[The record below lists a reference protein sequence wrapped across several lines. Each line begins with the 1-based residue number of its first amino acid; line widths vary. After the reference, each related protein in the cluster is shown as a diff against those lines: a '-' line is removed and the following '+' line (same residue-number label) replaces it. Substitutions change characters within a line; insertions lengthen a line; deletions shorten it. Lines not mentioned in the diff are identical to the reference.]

1 MRLTEELRGRT
12 KHDGSGVTITAD
24 STAGC
29 LAAARAALEC
39 ESSAILNAA
48 RRIDGSFSRAIKLIL
63 AHPGKLIVTG
73 MGKSGLVG
81 QKVASTLCS
90 TGASA
95 VFLHPSE
102 AVHGDL
108 GVYSP
113 GDVSILI
120 SNNGTTAELIRL
132 VPILRQ
138 LNSPLIGI
146 LGKMNSPL
154 AKAMDVVL
162 DGSVEREAD
171 PCNIAPTASAAV
183 ALALGDAL
191 ASALMVA
198 RNFTLEDYARRHPS
212 GQLGRNL
219 LLTVR
224 DVMHIEEQ
232 VAWVAGQDSLKA
244 VVVAMTRHPLG
255 AACVVDDDHRLLG
268 LITDGDLRRALQN
281 FDDIRSVTATNIM
294 IRRPT
299 CVHPDASL
307 RQALKLMEERPSQI
321 SVLPVMDDEARCLG
335 LIRIHDIYSGGP
347 G

>member
-1 MRLTEELRGRT
+1 M
-12 KHDGSGVTITAD
+12 
-24 STAGC
+24 STGGTNFANDF

-39 ESSAILNAA
+39 ESSAIQNAA
-48 RRIDGSFSRAIKLIL
+48 QRVDGTFSRAIEIIL
-63 AHPGKLIVTG
+63 AHSGKLIVTG

-81 QKVASTLCS
+81 QKIAATLCS
-90 TGASA
+90 TGTSA
-95 VFLHPSE
+95 LFLHPSE

-120 SNNGTTAELIRL
+120 SNNGSTAELIRL

-146 LGKMNSPL
+146 LGNMNSPL

-162 DGSVEREAD
+162 DASVEREAD
-171 PCNIAPTASAAV
+171 PCNIAPTASAIV

-198 RNFTLEDYARRHPS
+198 RNFTLEDYARRHPG

-224 DVMHIEEQ
+224 DVMHTGQQ
-232 VAWVAGQDSLKA
+232 VAWVNAEVSLKE
-244 VVVAMTRHPLG
+244 VVVSMTRHPLG
-255 AACVVDDDHRLLG
+255 AACVVDNEHHLLG

-281 FDDIRSVTATNIM
+281 FDDIRTVTAADIM
-294 IRRPT
+294 VDRPT
-299 CVHPDASL
+299 CVSPDASL
-307 RQALKLMEERPSQI
+307 RQALKLMEDRPSQI
-321 SVLPVMDDEARCLG
+321 SVLPVIDDAARCLG
-335 LIRIHDIYSGGP
+335 LLRIHDIYIGGLAYV
-347 G
+347 